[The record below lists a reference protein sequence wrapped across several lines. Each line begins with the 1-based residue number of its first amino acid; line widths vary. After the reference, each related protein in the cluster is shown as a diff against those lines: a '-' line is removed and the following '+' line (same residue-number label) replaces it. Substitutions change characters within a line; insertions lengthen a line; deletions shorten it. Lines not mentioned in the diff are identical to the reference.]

1 MSGVNVDEKLA
12 VDKFFVDESNAH
24 IKLKANPDMQVF
36 ILLEKV
42 CPAGLYKR
50 DAAGAPQYDYA
61 GCLECGACRILG
73 MDTVLE
79 KWDYPQGTM
88 GVEYR
93 QG

>member
-1 MSGVNVDEKLA
+1 MSKVNVDEKLGA
-12 VDKFFVDESNAH
+12 NKFFVDEGEAH
-24 IKLKANPDMQVF
+24 IRLKADPDPAVF
-36 ILLEKV
+36 ALLEIA

-50 DAAGAPQYDYA
+50 DEAGAFHYDYA
-61 GCLECGACRILG
+61 GCLECGACRVLG
-73 MDTVLE
+73 MGAALE